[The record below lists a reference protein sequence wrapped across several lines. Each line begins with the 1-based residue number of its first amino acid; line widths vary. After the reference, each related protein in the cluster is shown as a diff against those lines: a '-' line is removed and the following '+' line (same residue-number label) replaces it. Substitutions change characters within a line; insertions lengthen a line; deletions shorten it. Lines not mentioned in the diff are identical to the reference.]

1 VGGGNITGRE
11 QAAYRLELARGF
23 LEEARQDAE
32 LERWRS
38 AVDGAQLAVEN
49 AGKVALAMAGQVGRT
64 HNPATQIRRLIGEE
78 RFDATRREKL
88 ERLAELAELLGP
100 DIHVQ
105 TDYGDEVEGR
115 TPWELFDEDD
125 ARQAL
130 TIAEE
135 AVVIA
140 DQVVKESNHE
150 Q

>member
-1 VGGGNITGRE
+1 VGGNLITGRE

-23 LEEARQDAE
+23 LEEARQDKD

-49 AGKVALAMAGQVGRT
+49 AGKAALALAGQIGRT

-78 RFDATRREKL
+78 RFDPAYSEKL

-100 DIHVQ
+100 DVHVQ

-115 TPWELFDEDD
+115 TPWELFDETD
-125 ARQAL
+125 ASQAL
-130 TIAEE
+130 VVAEE
-135 AVVIA
+135 AVSLA
-140 DQVVKESNHE
+140 DRLLREVGHE